1 VLAASVFHRGEL
13 TVGQVKDALRA
24 DGVEVR

>member
-1 VLAASVFHRGEL
+1 LAASVFHFGEL
-13 TVGQVKDALRA
+13 TVAAVKAALRA